1 MIAALLALSACE
13 TDPSTGAAPVA
24 SPGQAA
30 TRADGRLSIYTV
42 NYPLQ
47 YFVQRI
53 GGELVDVS
61 FPAPRGVDP
70 ADWMPDIDTVAEY
83 QQADVILLN
92 GAGYARW
99 LRRMSLPAA
108 PQPVQSPLLL
118 IT

>member
-1 MIAALLALSACE
+1 
-13 TDPSTGAAPVA
+13 
-24 SPGQAA
+24 
-30 TRADGRLSIYTV
+30 V

-70 ADWMPDIDTVAEY
+70 AEWMPDIDTVAEY

>member
-1 MIAALLALSACE
+1 MALIACE
-13 TDPSTGAAPVA
+13 TDSLTVNATAGST
-24 SPGQAA
+24 SPGAPPPNE
-30 TRADGRLSIYTV
+30 RVSLYTV

-47 YFVQRI
+47 YFAQRI

-61 FPAPRGVDP
+61 FPAPRSVDP
-70 ADWMPDIDTVAEY
+70 ADWVPYIDTVAEY